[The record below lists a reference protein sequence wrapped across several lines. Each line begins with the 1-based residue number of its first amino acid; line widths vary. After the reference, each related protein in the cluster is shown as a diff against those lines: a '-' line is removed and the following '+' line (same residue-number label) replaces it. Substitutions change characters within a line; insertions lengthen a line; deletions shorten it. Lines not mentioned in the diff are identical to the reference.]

1 MSEHFK
7 AAGFKMRR
15 MSALDEKIE
24 KQEKANQV
32 LYSAYK
38 LFLTVIKGVYAFAE
52 NVAGQT

>member
-32 LYSAYK
+32 SVM
-38 LFLTVIKGVYAFAE
+38 FETCPETGF
-52 NVAGQT
+52 

>member
-32 LYSAYK
+32 YLDDSGYETGY
-38 LFLTVIKGVYAFAE
+38 
-52 NVAGQT
+52 

>member
-32 LYSAYK
+32 MNGHQL
-38 LFLTVIKGVYAFAE
+38 LLTVIKGVYAFAE
-52 NVAGQT
+52 NAAG